1 VSTVSSSSEEEEKE
15 EEEEEFFFNPK
26 WRSSIKGLS
35 QIWLKVKPKLQQG
48 FFFDFFFFFG

>member
-1 VSTVSSSSEEEEKE
+1 VSTVSSSSSEEEE

-48 FFFDFFFFFG
+48 FFL

>member
-1 VSTVSSSSEEEEKE
+1 VSTVSSSSEEEEEK

-35 QIWLKVKPKLQQG
+35 QIWLKVKPKLQEG
-48 FFFDFFFFFG
+48 FFCLFF